1 MQPLSDSRG
10 HGSLHFCWIAFLF
23 LDYLYTML
31 LKAIFEKFV
40 LPALWFWLVSTGPT
54 VSKEEQ
60 SHQLCE

>member
-1 MQPLSDSRG
+1 
-10 HGSLHFCWIAFLF
+10 
-23 LDYLYTML
+23 ML

-40 LPALWFWLVSTGPT
+40 LPALWFWIVSTGSP